1 MTYDPKW
8 QWYVFMCWNILF
20 SCYKLI
26 RLCFVSNRVLESPF
40 SDDLDTTGS
49 TFFIASRR
57 RWNGLFSV
65 RISFQCFFYYFI
77 EILNIL
83 SLNVMVHSTVF
94 IDRVWFGSWFSYLV
108 QMQPHEYVPHLSPGC
123 LHSLF
128 LRLSYTFQS
137 NHHPLTFPFTLM
149 VRLLKH

>member
-1 MTYDPKW
+1 MS
-8 QWYVFMCWNILF
+8 F

-65 RISFQCFFYYFI
+65 RISFQCFFI
-77 EILNIL
+77 IL
-83 SLNVMVHSTVF
+83 
-94 IDRVWFGSWFSYLV
+94 
-108 QMQPHEYVPHLSPGC
+108 
-123 LHSLF
+123 
-128 LRLSYTFQS
+128 LRF
-137 NHHPLTFPFTLM
+137 
-149 VRLLKH
+149 